1 MIEQG
6 GNLLHEVSGE
16 AGRRSIQNG
25 SRKPGADR
33 MGATDAGK
41 EPTVNAYAG
50 NAWLGGEGPRDF
62 LVNITFSLQKVRWTS
77 CRQ

>member
-1 MIEQG
+1 MIEQAD
-6 GNLLHEVSGE
+6 NLLHEGSGE
-16 AGRRSIQNG
+16 AGRRSIRNG

-33 MGATDAGK
+33 TGATEAGK
-41 EPTVNAYAG
+41 EPTVDAYAG

-62 LVNITFSLQKVRWTS
+62 LVNITFSVQKVRWTS